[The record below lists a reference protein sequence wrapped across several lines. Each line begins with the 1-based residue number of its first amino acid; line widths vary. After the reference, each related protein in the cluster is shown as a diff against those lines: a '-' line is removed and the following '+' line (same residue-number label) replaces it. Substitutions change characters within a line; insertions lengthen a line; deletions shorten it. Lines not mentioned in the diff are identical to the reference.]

1 MIAKTYKYSMLKLD
15 NVIVNMGIVVQ
26 VQESHVKHGALPV
39 NNGMEIHAF
48 VQQALLDIMVFAKNV
63 LLARQVM
70 VNVFVIM
77 LTKYLTV
84 INLVA

>member
-1 MIAKTYKYSMLKLD
+1 M
-15 NVIVNMGIVVQ
+15 
-26 VQESHVKHGALPV
+26 QESHVKHGALPV
-39 NNGMEIHAF
+39 NNGMEIHVF
-48 VQQALLDIMVFAKNV
+48 VQQALLDIMVYAKNV